1 MAEEKAPRREKG
13 TGGITQRKDGLWQ
26 GRYDAG
32 VKPDGKRDV
41 KYVYA
46 KTEPECKRK
55 LKELIKDIH
64 RTDYVHIQNISV
76 KSYMITWLTTVK
88 ALELKPKSY
97 DRLEQTIFN
106 QVIPYIGQ
114 LQLQSITSDN
124 IQKMISGLAAEGKS
138 YSSIKKAY
146 EAVNAAFKW
155 GLYCD
160 PPKVKKNPAANVSLP
175 NRKLFSQKQ
184 IPFYTA
190 GEAAKLIA
198 CATRICDNGARRY
211 PLGAFVPLLIN
222 TGLRA
227 SEVLA
232 LKWEEDIDMEN
243 KTLTVHNNVVFVK
256 DREKEKGYKLL
267 EQDTVKTD
275 AGQDR
280 TIPLNEAAYN
290 ALLNLQQLTGEK
302 TWVLTTRNNTQTK
315 PRQLDQ
321 MFRRIAVAAGLPEE
335 KIYGVHAL
343 RHTFATLLLSNG
355 VEIKTVSELLG
366 HSDVTITY
374 NTYIHVIKEQKAK
387 ALDVLPELTNVDNTK
402 Q

>member
-1 MAEEKAPRREKG
+1 MADPEKKRREKG
-13 TGGITQRKDGLWQ
+13 TGGISQRKDGLYQ
-26 GRYDAG
+26 GSYDAG

-55 LKELIKDIH
+55 LNALIKEIH
-64 RTDYVHIQNISV
+64 KTEYIHVQKISV
-76 KSYMITWLTTVK
+76 KDYMNLWLTSVK

-97 DRLEQTIFN
+97 DRLEQTVN
-106 QVIPYIGQ
+106 YQVIPYIGQ
-114 LQLQSITSDN
+114 LQLQSITSDDV
-124 IQKMISGLAAEGKS
+124 QDMITKLTAEGKS

-155 GLYCD
+155 GQLCD
-160 PPKVKKNPAANVSLP
+160 PPKVKKNPAANIKLP
-175 NRKLFSQKQ
+175 NRKLFTQKQ

-190 GEAAKLIA
+190 EEAAKLT
-198 CATRICDNGARRY
+198 ATALHICNNGARRY
-211 PLGAFVPLLIN
+211 PLGAFVPLIIN

-232 LKWEEDIDMEN
+232 LKWKADIDLEN
-243 KTLTVHNNVVFVK
+243 RILTVHNNVVFVK
-256 DREKEKGYKLL
+256 DREKDKGYKLL

-280 TIPLNEAAYN
+280 AIPLNDAAYN
-290 ALLNLQQLTGEK
+290 ALLNLQKLTGEK
-302 TWVLTTRNNTQTK
+302 TWVLTTRNNTQVK

-321 MFRRIAVAAGLPEE
+321 MFRRIVVASELPEE

-343 RHTFATLLLSNG
+343 RHTFATLLLTNG

-374 NTYIHVIKEQKAK
+374 NTYIHIIKEQKAK
-387 ALDVLPELTNVDNTK
+387 ALDAIPSLTS
-402 Q
+402 

>member
-1 MAEEKAPRREKG
+1 MADPEKKRREKG
-13 TGGITQRKDGLWQ
+13 TGGISQRKDGLYQ
-26 GRYDAG
+26 GSYDAG

-55 LKELIKDIH
+55 LNALIKEIH
-64 RTDYVHIQNISV
+64 KTEYIHVQKISV
-76 KSYMITWLTTVK
+76 KDYMNLWLTSVK

-97 DRLEQTIFN
+97 DRLEQTVN
-106 QVIPYIGQ
+106 YQVIPYIGQ
-114 LQLQSITSDN
+114 LQLQSITSDDV
-124 IQKMISGLAAEGKS
+124 QDMITKLTAEGKS

-155 GLYCD
+155 GQLCD
-160 PPKVKKNPAANVSLP
+160 PPKVKKNPAANIKLP
-175 NRKLFSQKQ
+175 NRKLFTQKQ

-190 GEAAKLIA
+190 EEAAKLS
-198 CATRICDNGARRY
+198 ATALHICNNGARRY
-211 PLGAFVPLLIN
+211 PLGAFVPLIIN

-232 LKWEEDIDMEN
+232 LKWKADIDLEN
-243 KTLTVHNNVVFVK
+243 RILTVHNNVVFVK
-256 DREKEKGYKLL
+256 DREKDKGYKLL

-280 TIPLNEAAYN
+280 AIPLNDAAYN
-290 ALLNLQQLTGEK
+290 ALLNLQKLTGEK
-302 TWVLTTRNNTQTK
+302 TWVLTTRNNTQVK

-321 MFRRIAVAAGLPEE
+321 MFRRIAVASELPEE

-343 RHTFATLLLSNG
+343 RHTFATLLLTNG

-374 NTYIHVIKEQKAK
+374 NTYIHIIKEQKAK
-387 ALDVLPELTNVDNTK
+387 ALDAIPSLTS
-402 Q
+402 

>member
-1 MAEEKAPRREKG
+1 MGEKG
-13 TGGITQRKDGLWQ
+13 EKTAKRIRGYGNGTVYFRSSDKKWVGKYKIGT
-26 GRYDAG
+26 
-32 VKPDGKRDV
+32 KPDGKPDMKV
-41 KYVYA
+41 VYA
-46 KTEPECKRK
+46 KTEPECHRK
-55 LKELIKDIH
+55 LQKIIDDSKKTEYVYVAKD
-64 RTDYVHIQNISV
+64 TVS
-76 KSYMITWLTTVK
+76 SYMTLWLTSVK

-97 DRLEQTIFN
+97 DRLEQTVN
-106 QVIPYIGQ
+106 HQVIPYLGQ
-114 LQLQSITSDN
+114 LQLQSITSDD
-124 IQKMISGLAAEGKS
+124 IQDMITKLTAEGKS

-155 GLYCD
+155 GQLCD
-160 PPKVKKNPAANVSLP
+160 PPKVKKNPAANIKLP
-175 NRKLFSQKQ
+175 NRKLFTQKQ

-190 GEAAKLIA
+190 EEAAKLT
-198 CATRICDNGARRY
+198 ATALHICNNGARRY
-211 PLGAFVPLLIN
+211 PLGAFVPLIIN

-232 LKWEEDIDMEN
+232 LKWKADIDLEN
-243 KTLTVHNNVVFVK
+243 RTLTVHNNVVFVK
-256 DREKEKGYKLL
+256 DREKDKGYKLL

-280 TIPLNEAAYN
+280 AIPLNDAAYN
-290 ALLNLQQLTGEK
+290 ALLNLQKLTGEK
-302 TWVLTTRNNTQTK
+302 TWVLTTRNNTQVK

-321 MFRRIAVAAGLPEE
+321 MFRRIAVASELPEE

-343 RHTFATLLLSNG
+343 RHTFATLLLTNG

-387 ALDVLPELTNVDNTK
+387 ALDAIPSLTT
-402 Q
+402 

>member
-1 MAEEKAPRREKG
+1 MAEEKQTRREKG
-13 TGGITQRKDGLWQ
+13 TGGISQRKDGLWQ
-26 GRYDAG
+26 GRFDAG

-55 LKELIKDIH
+55 LNALIKEIH
-64 RTDYVHIQNISV
+64 KTEYVHIQKTSIADYMNNWLTSV
-76 KSYMITWLTTVK
+76 KL
-88 ALELKPKSY
+88 LELKPKSY
-97 DRLEQTIFN
+97 DRLEQTVN
-106 QVIPYIGQ
+106 YQVTPYIGQ
-114 LQLQSITSDN
+114 LQLQSITSDDV
-124 IQKMISGLAAEGKS
+124 QDMITKLTAEGKS

-155 GLYCD
+155 GQLCD
-160 PPKVKKNPAANVSLP
+160 PPKVKKNPAANIKLP
-175 NRKLFSQKQ
+175 NRKLFTQKQ

-190 GEAAKLIA
+190 EEAAKLTTTA
-198 CATRICDNGARRY
+198 LHICNNGARRY
-211 PLGAFVPLLIN
+211 PLGAFVPLIIN

-232 LKWEEDIDMEN
+232 LKWKADIDLEN
-243 KTLTVHNNVVFVK
+243 RTLTVHNNVVFVK
-256 DREKEKGYKLL
+256 DREKDKGYKLL

-280 TIPLNEAAYN
+280 VIPLNDAAYN
-290 ALLNLQQLTGEK
+290 ALLNLQQLTGDK
-302 TWVLTTRNNTQTK
+302 TWVLTTRNNTQVK

-321 MFRRIAVAAGLPEE
+321 MFRRIAVASELPEE

-343 RHTFATLLLSNG
+343 RHTFATLLLTNG

-387 ALDVLPELTNVDNTK
+387 ALDAIPSLTT
-402 Q
+402 